1 MDRQTEPANSD
12 SSSARDG
19 LLCAVLAYG
28 MWGFMPIYFKL
39 LDFVD
44 PWEML
49 AHRIVWAIPLGAAV
63 IALRRQWG
71 EVAKAVFHRETLAM
85 LITASLLI
93 GANWMVYIYAVQRGE
108 IFQASLGYYI
118 NPLMSVLAGVL
129 VFGER
134 LRPGQILAL
143 GFAAVGVGVLTL
155 GRGEVPLLALA
166 LAVTFTVYG
175 VIRKRVAVG
184 AMPGLFIETLIL
196 FPGAAVI
203 GFWLAA
209 SGQPDFGAG
218 DPAVTG
224 ALLLAG
230 PLSVLPLLF
239 FALAAKRL
247 PLSTM
252 GFLQFVGPTIQFFI
266 GLYYGE
272 PFDSTIAVAFALIW
286 FAVALFI
293 GDAWRSARR
302 RIPVNLR

>member
-1 MDRQTEPANSD
+1 MSRVPPAPD
-12 SSSARDG
+12 IDPGSAREG
-19 LLCAVLAYG
+19 LVCAIVAYG

-39 LDFVD
+39 LAFVD

-49 AHRIVWAIPLGAAV
+49 AHRIVWAIPLGAVV
-63 IALRRQWG
+63 IALRKQWG
-71 EVAKAVFHRETLAM
+71 EVKAALRHRETLS
-85 LITASLLI
+85 LLVTASLLI

-134 LRPGQILAL
+134 LRTGQILAL
-143 GFAAVGVGVLTL
+143 GFATVGVSVLTL
-155 GRGEVPLLALA
+155 GRGEVPVLALA
-166 LAVTFTVYG
+166 LAVTFTIYG

-184 AMPGLFIETLIL
+184 AMPGLFVETLIL
-196 FPGAAVI
+196 LPGAAFI

-209 SGQPDFGAG
+209 TGQPDFGAG
-218 DPAVTG
+218 NSGVSM
-224 ALLLAG
+224 ALVLAG
-230 PLSVLPLLF
+230 PLSVMPLLF

-252 GFLQFVGPTIQFFI
+252 GFLQLMGPTIQFFI
-266 GLYYGE
+266 GLYFGE
-272 PFDSTIAVAFALIW
+272 PFNTTTAVAFAFIW

-293 GDAWRSARR
+293 SDAWRSARR
-302 RIPVNLR
+302 RIPVNLS